1 MPTIRYIEP
10 DGREVTL
17 ELAPGQTLMRG
28 AMDAGLEGLEAQCG
42 GNCACATCHCYV
54 QAEWLDKLKPPS
66 DDEQFMLGNVAAE
79 RRPNS
84 RLSCQ
89 LIVEDALDGL
99 TVQFPDRQS

>member
-1 MPTIRYIEP
+1 MPRVTYIEP
-10 DGREVTL
+10 NGRAVTL
-17 ELAPGQTLMRG
+17 QLKRGETLMRA
-28 AMDAGLEGLEAQCG
+28 AMDAGLEGIEAQCG

-54 QAEWLDKLKPPS
+54 RPEWLDKLPPPS
-66 DDEQFMLGNVAAE
+66 EDEQFMLTNVAAE

-89 LIVEDALDGL
+89 LRAEDALDGL

>member
-1 MPTIRYIEP
+1 MPRVRYIEP
-10 DGREVTL
+10 DGREVAL
-17 ELAPGQTLMRG
+17 ELAPGQSLMRG
-28 AMDAGLEGLEAQCG
+28 AMDAGLSGLEAQCG

-66 DDEQFMLGNVAAE
+66 DDEQFMLTNVAAE

-89 LIVEDALDGL
+89 LIAEDALDGL

>member
-1 MPTIRYIEP
+1 MPRVTYIEP
-10 DGREVTL
+10 NGR
-17 ELAPGQTLMRG
+17 AQTLVLEAGSTVMRG
-28 AMDAGLEGLEAQCG
+28 AVDAAVEGIEAQCG

-54 QAEWLDKLKPPS
+54 QEQWLDKLPPPS
-66 DDEQFMLGNVAAE
+66 DDESLMLSNVAAE

-89 LIVEDALDGL
+89 LIVEPALDGL